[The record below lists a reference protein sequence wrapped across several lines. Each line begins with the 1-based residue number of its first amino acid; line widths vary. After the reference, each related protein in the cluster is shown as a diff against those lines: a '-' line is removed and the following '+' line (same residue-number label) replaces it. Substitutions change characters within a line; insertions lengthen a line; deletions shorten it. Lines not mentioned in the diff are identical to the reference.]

1 MASVFLSYDH
11 EDSARAAPLAAALET
26 SGHSVWWDR
35 QIHGGAEYNS
45 AIEDAVERSDAVI
58 VLWSQKSVRS
68 AWVRDEAAEGRDAGK
83 LVPVLIDAVKPPM
96 GFRQY
101 QTIDLAGWSGGKRI
115 PRLADILQ
123 AIDKLSI
130 AAPAVE
136 THATQ
141 APPPPKPN
149 RNRER
154 PQAPANR
161 SCRGGSCSAAAQ
173 QSQLRGSPAGESGGL
188 TASPATRVF
197 RR

>member
-141 APPPPKPN
+141 AP
-149 RNRER
+149 
-154 PQAPANR
+154 ANR
-161 SCRGGSCSAAAQ
+161 SCRGGSCSVEAQ
-173 QSQLRGSPAGESGGL
+173 QSQWRGSPAGESGGL